1 MFDAYRGDSMTVLR
15 FNVSRSCGIFS
26 AARHAATATI
36 NRDGTLRTQNK
47 KLFSANVPNK
57 LISRDCDGCGTF
69 DSIEDFDIAVNADT
83 TRTNVLTVK
92 KAVGAFWTVTS
103 YLLAPVG
110 VAGNDNCRIEW
121 LAA

>member
-1 MFDAYRGDSMTVLR
+1 MFDVYRGDSMTVLR
-15 FNVSRSCGIFS
+15 FNGYGSCGIS
-26 AARHAATATI
+26 DAANHAAVATI
-36 NRDGTLRTQNK
+36 NRDGDLCPRDK

-92 KAVGAFWTVTS
+92 KAVGTFWTVTS